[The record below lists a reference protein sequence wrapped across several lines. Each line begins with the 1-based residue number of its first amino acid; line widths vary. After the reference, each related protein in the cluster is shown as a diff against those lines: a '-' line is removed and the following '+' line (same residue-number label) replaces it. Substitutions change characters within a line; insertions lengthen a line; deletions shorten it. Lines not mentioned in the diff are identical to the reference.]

1 MLVAEAAEAA
11 AAEAEAELEADCS
24 LLVACCRRCMTAGG
38 DIVGG
43 RWRAE
48 TAAEAEAEAEAAKAS
63 SGRVMAADALRSK

>member
-1 MLVAEAAEAA
+1 MEAEAE
-11 AAEAEAELEADCS
+11 AEAEAELEADCS
-24 LLVACCRRCMTAGG
+24 LPVACCRRCMTAGG

-48 TAAEAEAEAEAAKAS
+48 TAAEAAAEAEAAKAS